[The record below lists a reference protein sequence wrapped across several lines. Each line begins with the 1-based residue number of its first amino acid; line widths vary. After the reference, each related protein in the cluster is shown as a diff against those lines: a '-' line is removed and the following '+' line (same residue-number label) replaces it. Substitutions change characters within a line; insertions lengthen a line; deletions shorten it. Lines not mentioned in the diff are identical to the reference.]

1 MRRFGIAG
9 GAFLAEGIGGG
20 HRRARSV
27 RKMRTSI
34 RKTPSRRHRRFSGS
48 PPNLE
53 RGMRRPITTAR
64 AACACLALGF
74 LLTGCGHTRLEEVHT
89 YVARDADRE
98 ELSFVRVTIRGHAW
112 ASKTRYEARWKP
124 AAAVDEYF
132 NADTAPPV
140 QANTDPEAKLR
151 EAQVDIVA
159 TLAQKLKEAAEDRK
173 PEKVRALEEEIARA
187 MGLVRRV
194 KALQTT
200 NAAESPAEKFVIVWS
215 ANPDVVFDQIAQV
228 VEKQESEGAILE
240 TVSALRRA
248 DETRAKQ
255 GDQLA
260 ETLWKGLLSD
270 GTSLASPLAADA
282 PDADAA
288 RAQKA
293 LTKSL
298 ETYRRRLRDFLEGAR

>member
-1 MRRFGIAG
+1 MRRIGIVG
-9 GAFLAEGIGGG
+9 GAFLTEGIGGG

-27 RKMRTSI
+27 SKMRTSI
-34 RKTPSRRHRRFSGS
+34 RKAAPRRRRRFSGPSQVRGLWRRRSS
-48 PPNLE
+48 PAVRVALA
-53 RGMRRPITTAR
+53 GF
-64 AACACLALGF
+64 AAGLF
-74 LLTGCGHTRLEEVHT
+74 LTGCGHTRLEEVHT
-89 YVARDADRE
+89 YVARDSERE
-98 ELSFVRVTIRGHAW
+98 ELSLVRVTIRGSAW